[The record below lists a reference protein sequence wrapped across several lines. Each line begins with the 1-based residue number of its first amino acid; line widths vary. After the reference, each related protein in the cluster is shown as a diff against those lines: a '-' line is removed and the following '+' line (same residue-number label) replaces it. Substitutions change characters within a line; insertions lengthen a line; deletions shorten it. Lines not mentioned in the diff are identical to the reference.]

1 VNRSREPRVRSRMK
15 FATLLATC
23 MLLSP
28 AFAEDT
34 QPDLFALKP
43 ADQRSI
49 RVLLYIPGGPRI
61 IDYPDVCKVVSCDE
75 HCILFETHDGTT
87 VTHRGAYTIIQP
99 RLLVSERTQTRLDPG
114 PRYYD
119 TK

>member
-1 VNRSREPRVRSRMK
+1 MK
-15 FATLLATC
+15 LATLLVTC
-23 MLLSP
+23 LLLSP
-28 AFAEDT
+28 VFAEDT
-34 QPDLFALKP
+34 DKPDLAGLRP

-49 RVLLYIPGGPRI
+49 RVLLYIPGGPRL

-99 RLLVSERTQTRLDPG
+99 RILVSERTEKKLSPG
-114 PRYYD
+114 RQFYEA
-119 TK
+119 K